1 MKQPEVAKALKELL
15 INDNP
20 LKALFNFNNTCCGPN
35 GCGSEPNA
43 NTAPPTTNTDKDT
56 TDGTDKE

>member
-1 MKQPEVAKALKELL
+1 MSRTQIPAKPLSPLL
-15 INDNP
+15 GT
-20 LKALFNFNNTCCGPN
+20 NNTYPCCGPN
-35 GCGSEPNA
+35 GCGSEPNT